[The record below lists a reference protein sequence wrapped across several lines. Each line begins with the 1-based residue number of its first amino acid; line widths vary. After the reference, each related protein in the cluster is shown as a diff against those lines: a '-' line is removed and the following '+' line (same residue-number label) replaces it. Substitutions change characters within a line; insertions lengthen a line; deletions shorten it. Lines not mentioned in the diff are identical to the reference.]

1 MLIRKSNFAEHYP
14 WVLASII
21 VFAMALIWFVFASL
35 GHSEWPSGSSLP
47 GFTFGVMGGLICLF
61 EFLIWPRKKLR
72 SWRIGKVSTWMRA
85 HIWLG
90 LLAVPLLVLH
100 TGFRWGGP
108 LSTTLMVLFLVVI
121 ASGVWGLVLQ
131 QFLPDKLLKEVPSET
146 IFSQI
151 DYVSDL
157 MASEASRLV
166 KSVCNIKVDVDDA
179 GELSDDE
186 GRHLVVGAVR
196 STGAIQGRVVVTAS
210 LQESVPD
217 SKPLYDF
224 FNEHIYGFLKNGEE
238 ARSPLAKSIR
248 ATVLFNSLRM
258 KLSPRAH
265 EVVAVLEDLCNQRRQ
280 LILQSKIQFWLHSW
294 LWVHLPLSVALI
306 VLMFVHVFVA
316 MKYW

>member
-14 WVLASII
+14 WIVASVIVIALA
-21 VFAMALIWFVFASL
+21 VVWFFFASL
-35 GHSEWPSGSSLP
+35 GQSDWPSGSSLP
-47 GFTFGVMGGLICLF
+47 GLTFGVVGGLICLF

-108 LSTTLMVLFLVVI
+108 FSTTLMVLFLVVI

-131 QFLPDKLLKEVPSET
+131 QFLPDKMLKEVPAET

-151 DYVSDL
+151 DYVSEL
-157 MASEASRLV
+157 MASEASQIVR
-166 KSVCNIKVDVDDA
+166 SVCNISVDSNDSENYSENGHMVI
-179 GELSDDE
+179 
-186 GRHLVVGAVR
+186 GAVR
-196 STGAIQGRVVVTAS
+196 NTGAIQGRVAMTAS
-210 LQESVPD
+210 LMESMPD

-224 FNEHIYGFLKNGEE
+224 FNEHIYGFLKNGEV
-238 ARSPLAKSIR
+238 AKSPLQITSR
-248 ATVLFNSLRM
+248 AHSMFNSLRT
-258 KLSPRAH
+258 KLPPRAH
-265 EVVAVLEDLCNQRRQ
+265 EVVVLLEDLCNQRRQ
-280 LILQSKIQFWLHSW
+280 MITQAQIQFWLNNW

-306 VLMFVHVFVA
+306 VLMFVHIFVTI
-316 MKYW
+316 KYW

>member
-1 MLIRKSNFAEHYP
+1 MLIRKSNFPEHYP
-14 WVLASII
+14 WVLASLV
-21 VFAMALIWFVFASL
+21 VFCLAVVWFIFASV
-35 GHSEWPSGSSLP
+35 GQADWPSGSSLP
-47 GFTFGVMGGLICLF
+47 GFTFGVIGGLICLF

-108 LSTTLMVLFLVVI
+108 LSSTLMTLFLVVI

-131 QFLPDKLLKEVPSET
+131 QFLPEKMLKEVPAET

-151 DYVSDL
+151 DYVSEL
-157 MASEASRLV
+157 MAGEASRLV
-166 KSVCNIKVDVDDA
+166 RSVCNIT
-179 GELSDDE
+179 SDTNDSDNYSDN
-186 GRHLVVGAVR
+186 GHIVVGAVR
-196 STGAIQGRVVVTAS
+196 STGAIQGRMVITSS
-210 LQESVPD
+210 LLESVPD

-224 FNEHIYGFLKNGEE
+224 FNEHIYGFLRNGQM
-238 ARSPLAKSIR
+238 AKSPLENPAR
-248 ATVLFNSLRM
+248 AHSMFNSLRT
-258 KLSPRAH
+258 KLPPAAH
-265 EVVAVLEDLCNQRRQ
+265 EVVTVLEDLCNQRRQ
-280 LILQSKIQFWLHSW
+280 IIAQAKIQFWLHSW

-306 VLMFVHVFVA
+306 VLMFVHIFVS

>member
-14 WVLASII
+14 WVLASSI
-21 VFAMALIWFVFASL
+21 VLALSVVWFFFASL
-35 GHSEWPSGSSLP
+35 GQSDWPSGSSLP

-72 SWRIGKVSTWMRA
+72 SWRIGKVTTWMRA

-100 TGFRWGGP
+100 TGFRWGGTF
-108 LSTTLMVLFLVVI
+108 STTLMILFLVVI

-131 QFLPDKLLKEVPSET
+131 QFLPDKLLKEVPAET

-157 MASEASRLV
+157 MASEASSLV
-166 KSVCNIKVDVDDA
+166 RSVCNITSNFEDSETYSNNVNM
-179 GELSDDE
+179 
-186 GRHLVVGAVR
+186 VVGAVR
-196 STGAIQGRVVVTAS
+196 NTGAIQGRVMLTAS
-210 LQESVPD
+210 LQEAIPD
-217 SKPLYDF
+217 SKPLFNF
-224 FNEHIYGFLKNGEE
+224 FNEHIYGFLKNGQL
-238 ARSPLAKSIR
+238 ARSPLENSAR
-248 ATVLFNSLRM
+248 ALSMFNSLRM
-258 KLSPRAH
+258 KLPPRAH

-280 LILQSKIQFWLHSW
+280 IISQAKIQFWLYNW

-306 VLMFVHVFVA
+306 VLMVVHIYVS

>member
-14 WVLASII
+14 WIVASVIVIALA
-21 VFAMALIWFVFASL
+21 VVWFFFASL
-35 GHSEWPSGSSLP
+35 GQSDWPSGSSLP
-47 GFTFGVMGGLICLF
+47 GLTFGVVGGLICLF

-108 LSTTLMVLFLVVI
+108 FSTTLMVLFLVVI

-131 QFLPDKLLKEVPSET
+131 QFLPDKMLKEVPAET

-151 DYVSDL
+151 DYVSEL
-157 MASEASRLV
+157 MASEASQIVR
-166 KSVCNIKVDVDDA
+166 SVCNISVDSNDSENYSEN
-179 GELSDDE
+179 G
-186 GRHLVVGAVR
+186 HMVVGAVR
-196 STGAIQGRVVVTAS
+196 NTGAIQGRVAMTAS
-210 LQESVPD
+210 LMESMPD

-224 FNEHIYGFLKNGEE
+224 FNEHIYGFLKNGEV
-238 ARSPLAKSIR
+238 AKSPLQITSR
-248 ATVLFNSLRM
+248 AHSMFNSLRT
-258 KLSPRAH
+258 KLPPRAH
-265 EVVAVLEDLCNQRRQ
+265 EVVVLLEDLCNQRRQ
-280 LILQSKIQFWLHSW
+280 MIIQAQIQFWLNNW

-306 VLMFVHVFVA
+306 VLMFVHIFVTI
-316 MKYW
+316 KYW

>member
-1 MLIRKSNFAEHYP
+1 VLIRKSNFAEHYP
-14 WVLASII
+14 WVIASLV
-21 VFAMALIWFVFASL
+21 VFALAVVWFVFASV
-35 GHSEWPSGSSLP
+35 GQAEWPSGSSLP
-47 GFTFGVMGGLICLF
+47 GFTFGVIGGLICLF

-108 LSTTLMVLFLVVI
+108 FSTTLMALFLVVI

-131 QFLPDKLLKEVPSET
+131 QFLPEKMLKEVPAET

-151 DYVSDL
+151 DYVSEL
-157 MASEASRLV
+157 MAAEASRLV
-166 KSVCNIKVDVDDA
+166 RSVCNITSDTDD
-179 GELSDDE
+179 SDNYSDN
-186 GRHLVVGAVR
+186 GHMVVGAVR
-196 STGAIQGRVVVTAS
+196 STGAIQGRMVVTSS
-210 LQESVPD
+210 LLESVPD

-224 FNEHIYGFLKNGEE
+224 FNEHIYGFLKNGEM
-238 ARSPLAKSIR
+238 AKSPLQNPAR
-248 ATVLFNSLRM
+248 AHSMFNSLRT
-258 KLSPRAH
+258 KLSPAAH
-265 EVVAVLEDLCNQRRQ
+265 EVVTVLEDLCNQRRQ
-280 LILQSKIQFWLHSW
+280 IIAQAKIQFWLHSW

-306 VLMFVHVFVA
+306 VLMFVHIFVA

>member
-14 WVLASII
+14 WIVASVIVIALA
-21 VFAMALIWFVFASL
+21 VVWFFFASL
-35 GHSEWPSGSSLP
+35 GQSDWPSGSSLP
-47 GFTFGVMGGLICLF
+47 GLTFGVVGGLICLF

-108 LSTTLMVLFLVVI
+108 FSTTLMVLFLVVI

-131 QFLPDKLLKEVPSET
+131 QFLPDKMLKEVPAET

-151 DYVSDL
+151 DYVSEL
-157 MASEASRLV
+157 MASEASQIVR
-166 KSVCNIKVDVDDA
+166 SVCNISVDSNDSENYSEN
-179 GELSDDE
+179 G
-186 GRHLVVGAVR
+186 HMVVGAVR
-196 STGAIQGRVVVTAS
+196 NTGAIQGRVVMTAS
-210 LQESVPD
+210 LMESMPD

-224 FNEHIYGFLKNGEE
+224 FNEHIYGFLKNGEV
-238 ARSPLAKSIR
+238 AKSPLQITSR
-248 ATVLFNSLRM
+248 AHSMFNSLRT
-258 KLSPRAH
+258 KLPPRAH
-265 EVVAVLEDLCNQRRQ
+265 EVVVLLEDLCNQRRQ
-280 LILQSKIQFWLHSW
+280 MITQAQIQFWLNNW

-306 VLMFVHVFVA
+306 VLMFVHIFVTI
-316 MKYW
+316 KYW

>member
-14 WVLASII
+14 WIVASVIVIALA
-21 VFAMALIWFVFASL
+21 VVWFFFASL
-35 GHSEWPSGSSLP
+35 GQSDWPSGSSLP
-47 GFTFGVMGGLICLF
+47 GLTFGVVGGLICLF

-108 LSTTLMVLFLVVI
+108 FSTTLMVLFLVVI

-131 QFLPDKLLKEVPSET
+131 QFLPDKMLKEVPAET

-151 DYVSDL
+151 DYVSEL
-157 MASEASRLV
+157 MASEASQIVR
-166 KSVCNIKVDVDDA
+166 SVCNISVDSNDSENYSEN
-179 GELSDDE
+179 G
-186 GRHLVVGAVR
+186 HMVVGAVR
-196 STGAIQGRVVVTAS
+196 NTGAIQGRVAMTAS
-210 LQESVPD
+210 LMESMPD

-224 FNEHIYGFLKNGEE
+224 FNEHIYGFLKNGEV
-238 ARSPLAKSIR
+238 AKSPLQITSR
-248 ATVLFNSLRM
+248 AHSMFNSLRT
-258 KLSPRAH
+258 KLPPRAH
-265 EVVAVLEDLCNQRRQ
+265 EVVVLLEDLCNQRRQ
-280 LILQSKIQFWLHSW
+280 MITQAQIQFWLNNW

-306 VLMFVHVFVA
+306 VLMFVHIFVTI
-316 MKYW
+316 KYW

>member
-14 WVLASII
+14 WIVASVIVIALA
-21 VFAMALIWFVFASL
+21 VVWFFFASL
-35 GHSEWPSGSSLP
+35 GQSDWPSGSSLP
-47 GFTFGVMGGLICLF
+47 GLTFGVVGGLICLF

-108 LSTTLMVLFLVVI
+108 FSTTLMVLFLVVI

-131 QFLPDKLLKEVPSET
+131 QFLPDKMLKEVPAET

-151 DYVSDL
+151 DYVSEL
-157 MASEASRLV
+157 MASEASQIVR
-166 KSVCNIKVDVDDA
+166 SVCNISVD
-179 GELSDDE
+179 SDDSE
-186 GRHLVVGAVR
+186 NYSENGHMVVGAVR
-196 STGAIQGRVVVTAS
+196 NTGAIQGRVAMTAS
-210 LQESVPD
+210 LMESMPD

-224 FNEHIYGFLKNGEE
+224 FNEHIYGFLKNGEV
-238 ARSPLAKSIR
+238 AKSPLQITSR
-248 ATVLFNSLRM
+248 AHSMFNSLRT
-258 KLSPRAH
+258 KLPPRAH
-265 EVVAVLEDLCNQRRQ
+265 EVVVLLEDLCNQRRQ
-280 LILQSKIQFWLHSW
+280 MITQAQIQFWLNNW

-306 VLMFVHVFVA
+306 VLMFVHIFVTI
-316 MKYW
+316 KYW

>member
-14 WVLASII
+14 WIVASLIVIALA
-21 VFAMALIWFVFASL
+21 VVWFFFASL
-35 GHSEWPSGSSLP
+35 GQSDWPSGSSLP
-47 GFTFGVMGGLICLF
+47 GFTFGVVGGLICLF

-108 LSTTLMVLFLVVI
+108 FSTTLMVLFLVVI

-131 QFLPDKLLKEVPSET
+131 QFLPEKMLKEVPAET

-151 DYVSDL
+151 DYVSEL
-157 MASEASRLV
+157 MASEASQIVR
-166 KSVCNIKVDVDDA
+166 SVCNISIDSTD
-179 GELSDDE
+179 SDNYSE
-186 GRHLVVGAVR
+186 NGHMVVGAVR
-196 STGAIQGRVVVTAS
+196 STGAIQGRMVVTSS

-217 SKPLYDF
+217 SKPLFDF
-224 FNEHIYGFLKNGEE
+224 FNEHIYGFLKNGEV
-238 ARSPLAKSIR
+238 AKSPLQITSR
-248 ATVLFNSLRM
+248 AHSMFNSLRT
-258 KLSPRAH
+258 KLPPKAH
-265 EVVAVLEDLCNQRRQ
+265 EVVVLLEDLCNQRRQ
-280 LILQSKIQFWLHSW
+280 MITQAQIQFWLNNW

-306 VLMFVHVFVA
+306 VLMFVHIFVTI
-316 MKYW
+316 KYW

>member
-14 WVLASII
+14 WVLASL
-21 VFAMALIWFVFASL
+21 VVLALAVVWFIFASV
-35 GHSEWPSGSSLP
+35 GQAEWPSGSSLP

-108 LSTTLMVLFLVVI
+108 FSATLMTLFLVVI

-131 QFLPDKLLKEVPSET
+131 QFLPEKMLKEVPAET

-151 DYVSDL
+151 DYVSEL
-157 MASEASRLV
+157 MAAEASQLV
-166 KSVCNIKVDVDDA
+166 RAVCNIT
-179 GELSDDE
+179 SDTNDSDNYSDN
-186 GRHLVVGAVR
+186 GHIVVGAVR
-196 STGAIQGRVVVTAS
+196 STGAIQGRMVITSS
-210 LQESVPD
+210 LLESVPD

-224 FNEHIYGFLKNGEE
+224 FNEHIYGFLRNGQM
-238 ARSPLAKSIR
+238 AKSPLENPAR
-248 ATVLFNSLRM
+248 AHSMFNSLRT
-258 KLSPRAH
+258 KLPPAAH
-265 EVVAVLEDLCNQRRQ
+265 EVVTVLEDLCNQRRQ
-280 LILQSKIQFWLHSW
+280 IIAQAKIQFWLHSW

-306 VLMFVHVFVA
+306 VLMFVHIFFS

>member
-14 WVLASII
+14 WIVASVIVIALA
-21 VFAMALIWFVFASL
+21 VVWFFFASL
-35 GHSEWPSGSSLP
+35 GQSDWPSGSSLP
-47 GFTFGVMGGLICLF
+47 GLTFGVVGGLICLF

-108 LSTTLMVLFLVVI
+108 FSTTLMVLFLVVI

-131 QFLPDKLLKEVPSET
+131 QFLPDKMLKEVPAET

-151 DYVSDL
+151 DYVSEL
-157 MASEASRLV
+157 MASEASQIVR
-166 KSVCNIKVDVDDA
+166 SVCNISVDSNDSENYSEN
-179 GELSDDE
+179 G
-186 GRHLVVGAVR
+186 HMVVGAVR
-196 STGAIQGRVVVTAS
+196 NTGAIQGRVAMTAS
-210 LQESVPD
+210 LMESMPD

-224 FNEHIYGFLKNGEE
+224 FNEHIYGFLKNGEV
-238 ARSPLAKSIR
+238 AKSPLQITSR
-248 ATVLFNSLRM
+248 AHSMFNSLRT
-258 KLSPRAH
+258 KLPPRAH
-265 EVVAVLEDLCNQRRQ
+265 EVIVLLEDLCNQRRQ
-280 LILQSKIQFWLHSW
+280 MITQAQIQFWLNNW

-306 VLMFVHVFVA
+306 VLMFVHIFVTI
-316 MKYW
+316 KYW